1 MTKEKSKKILITGAS
16 SGVGRSLAEL
26 LCKNFHVIVA
36 ARRIERLEEYY
47 GDRDEFSIYQ
57 VDLGDP
63 EDTAL
68 FTDRL
73 LSDQGFIPYLI
84 NNAGV
89 NNSGEM
95 TKISMDTVKHSAQV
109 NALSPLFLM
118 RKFLPVM
125 KENNFGRI
133 INITSGAPLNCFPGY
148 GAYSAS
154 KGYLNALTVTTARE
168 HADYNIKIN
177 LMSPG
182 PVRSEMSPNSDLEPE
197 VCHPMTQHLLNLDK
211 DGPTGKFFWLK
222 YNVPLF
228 PDLEGVQWMEGIGN
242 DKLTE
247 VL

>member
-1 MTKEKSKKILITGAS
+1 MDIPKKILVTGAS
-16 SGVGRSLAEL
+16 SGVGRSLADL
-26 LCKNFHVIVA
+26 LSEQFHVIVA

-47 GDRDEFSIYQ
+47 GGRKEFSIYQ
-57 VDLGDP
+57 VDLGNP

-68 FTDRL
+68 FADRL
-73 LSDQGFIPYLI
+73 YSEQGYIPYLI

-89 NNSGEM
+89 NSQGEM
-95 TKISMDTVKHSAQV
+95 AQISMDTVKHSAQV
-109 NALSPLFLM
+109 NALSPFFLM
-118 RKFLPVM
+118 RKLLPDM
-125 KENNFGRI
+125 KKHNFGRI
-133 INITSGAPLNCFPGY
+133 VNITSGAPLNCFPGY

-168 HADYNIKIN
+168 HADFNIKIN

-182 PVRSEMSPNSDLEPE
+182 PVRSEMSPDSDLEPE

-222 YNVPLF
+222 YEVPLF
-228 PDLEGVQWMEGIGN
+228 PDLEGVQWLEGKGN
-242 DKLTE
+242 DKLTQ

>member
-1 MTKEKSKKILITGAS
+1 MDIPKKILITGAS

-26 LCKNFHVIVA
+26 LSDQFHVIVA
-36 ARRIERLEEYY
+36 ARRIDRLEKYY
-47 GDRDEFSIYQ
+47 GTREEFSIYQ

-63 EDTAL
+63 EEVAL
-68 FTDRL
+68 FADRIRSEHGYL
-73 LSDQGFIPYLI
+73 PYLI

-89 NNSGEM
+89 NSRGEL
-95 TKISMDTVKHSAQV
+95 TNISLDTVKHSAQV

-118 RKFLPVM
+118 RKFLPEM

-133 INITSGAPLNCFPGY
+133 INVTSGAPLNCFPGF

-154 KGYLNALTVTTARE
+154 KGYLNALTVTIAKE

-182 PVRSEMSPNSDLEPE
+182 PVRSEMSPDSDLEPD
-197 VCHPMTQHLLNLDK
+197 VCHPMTRHLLNLDE

-222 YNVPLF
+222 YEVPLF
-228 PDLEGVQWMEGIGN
+228 PDLEGVQWLEGKGN
-242 DKLTE
+242 EKLIE